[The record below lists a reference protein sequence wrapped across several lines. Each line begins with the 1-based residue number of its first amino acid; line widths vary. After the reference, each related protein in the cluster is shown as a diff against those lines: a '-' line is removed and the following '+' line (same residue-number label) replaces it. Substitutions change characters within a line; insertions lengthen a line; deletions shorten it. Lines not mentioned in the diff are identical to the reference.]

1 MLHLEKSRPITRCE
15 IMPSVPST
23 GSLNRGIAL
32 GLVLLAFSSL
42 GCSRKE
48 ISSLSRPLCKVFQH
62 WCEEPSEE
70 KYPSGTIKSRGNV
83 LQDENDNYVK
93 VGLWTSWH
101 ENGQKAEEGEY
112 KDGKRVGDWMYWR
125 ENGKKL
131 REGQFANGREVGV
144 WTSWYENGQKLGE
157 IQYANGGR
165 VMQHRFWDETGQE
178 LTMIP
183 PPL

>member
-101 ENGQKAEEGEY
+101 ENGQK
-112 KDGKRVGDWMYWR
+112 
-125 ENGKKL
+125 
-131 REGQFANGREVGV
+131 
-144 WTSWYENGQKLGE
+144 LGE